1 MTSTSSM
8 PASLIRLCSSYVK
21 YRLDSLVLP
30 YVSHPWSEY
39 PNMPV
44 ELWLSKSGWPNSCA
58 CKKQNTPSV

>member
-21 YRLDSLVLP
+21 YRFDSLVLP

-44 ELWLSKSGWPNSCA
+44 EL
-58 CKKQNTPSV
+58 

>member
-30 YVSHPWSEY
+30 YVSHPWREY

-44 ELWLSKSGWPNSCA
+44 EL
-58 CKKQNTPSV
+58 